1 MTEMNENRLVDAN
14 EVVRR
19 LEAVKA
25 WFDGEHSNEQDK
37 LAQAVVKLCIDEV
50 NKIKTADEE

>member
-50 NKIKTADEE
+50 NKMVRR